1 MQNHEQIKEEIAQKL
16 DISKNEISYIEH
28 SDLYQ
33 ITNCAIKKT
42 NIEIFEKYHLFFYNC
57 QIQNFILENPIH
69 FIEFKLCEFK
79 DSFLIRKN
87 FSGSIIIKDSIFYKD
102 FQILWVEKPLHK
114 IYIGQNNFQNVS
126 IFENQFLNFCFEENK
141 VKNTSIY
148 NNIFKE
154 NAYFT
159 KNNFERECVFFKNS
173 FEKSLSFYNCIFS
186 QCFVFFQN
194 NIKENLNTTN
204 TNLDFTFDKLQEN
217 IYNQNNIHLNS
228 KIEYRANDFR
238 DSFKTFKNALIKD
251 NNLLDASKFH
261 KYELYCKE
269 IELLAKKDKT
279 SKEKI
284 DLLQLVFYR
293 KLCDHHTDLLKVFHN
308 LLIVFMLFGIFSFTL
323 NHFKTP
329 PPQEQTKYNI
339 INTISNE
346 TYLIK
351 DANKTTYNFLNFD
364 IRKDFTNLEFFLKNK
379 IFINT
384 FVISALIFLM
394 ILMRFDIFV
403 KLFLF
408 SNICFLVFDFLNL
421 SSLFAHILM
430 IILLMAFILT
440 FAMLDENKEKFTR
453 IFVVLCAYICFV
465 FILLTKASLLIPIFG
480 NLLEKNI
487 KGDYPLMLSFS
498 VMYFVFVILV
508 LFSLQKTARKNTI
521 IPK

>member
-16 DISKNEISYIEH
+16 DITKNEISYIEN

-87 FSGSIIIKDSIFYKD
+87 FSGSVIIKDSIFYKD
-102 FQILWVEKPLHK
+102 FQILWVEKPLRK
-114 IYIGQNNFQNVS
+114 IHIGQNNFQNVS

-154 NAYFT
+154 NAYFA

-269 IELLAKKDKT
+269 IELSAKKNRT
-279 SKEKI
+279 IKEKM
-284 DLLQLVFYR
+284 DKFQLMFYR
-293 KLCDHHTDLLKVFHN
+293 KLCDHHTDLLKAFHN
-308 LLIVFMLFGIFSFTL
+308 LLIIFMLFGIFSFAI
-323 NHFKTP
+323 NHFKIP
-329 PPQEQTKYNI
+329 NFQEQAKYSI
-339 INTISNE
+339 IDTTFNE
-346 TYLIK
+346 KYIIK
-351 DANKTTYNFLNFD
+351 DASKITYNFLDFN
-364 IRKDFTNLEFFLKNK
+364 IKKDFTNLEHILQNE
-379 IFINT
+379 T
-384 FVISALIFLM
+384 FVNFFIISALVVLM
-394 ILMRFDIFV
+394 LLMRFDIFV

-408 SNICFLVFDFLNL
+408 SNASFLLFKCFNL
-421 SSLFAHILM
+421 SNLFAHIFV
-430 IILLMAFILT
+430 ISLLIAFILT
-440 FAMLDENKEKFTR
+440 FAMLNIQKNKLAR
-453 IFVVLCAYICFV
+453 ICVVISAYISCV
-465 FILLTKASLLIPIFG
+465 LILLVKASILIPILG

-487 KGDYPLMLSFS
+487 KGDYPLMLSLS
-498 VMYFVFVILV
+498 VIYFAFVILV